1 MPTVLRVGG
10 FAVRIYENDH
20 PPAHVHVVV
29 AGGSCKVDIATNTII
44 RSLAMKPRDVLRAA
58 RIVEAN
64 EKLLTRRWEE
74 IHGGA

>member
-1 MPTVLRVGG
+1 MPTVLRVDG

-20 PPAHVHVVV
+20 EPAHVHVYV
-29 AGGSCKVDIATNTII
+29 AGGSCRIEIATKTITGAM
-44 RSLAMKPRDVLRAA
+44 AMKPRDVLRAV
-58 RIVEAN
+58 RIVETN